1 MVTLE
6 IHGQFVTWPED
17 FALTM
22 MRYYRNHGVPFTVHR
37 NSVHPGGNTTG
48 EHSRQKESK
57 KNMPTAAHE
66 NMNGVIFSPL

>member
-6 IHGQFVTWPED
+6 IHGQYVTWPED

-37 NSVHPGGNTTG
+37 NHVHPGGNTG
-48 EHSRQKESK
+48 ENAPPVKVKGVREEYSYSR
-57 KNMPTAAHE
+57 P
-66 NMNGVIFSPL
+66 

>member
-37 NSVHPGGNTTG
+37 NRLHPGSNATG
-48 EHSRQKESK
+48 ENAPPVKAKGAKEEYSYC
-57 KNMPTAAHE
+57 
-66 NMNGVIFSPL
+66 SP